1 MTTVAAIAIVVAV
14 DQFAKKVFPLIQ
26 GTAAVA
32 LVIAASVAVTFYK
45 FVNEG
50 LPLGFAAIT
59 FLVPVIVGALSAYS
73 LVKVAGGN
81 GTTYKY

>member
-1 MTTVAAIAIVVAV
+1 MSNVEGIAIVVAV
-14 DQFAKKVFPLIQ
+14 VQFAKKVFPLIQ